1 MSDATPAAR
10 RLLVQGVLA
19 STAQLV
25 RSVRDGRPPGEVRS
39 LMSERR
45 RMLRELGSG
54 TAAPEGIAAL
64 GVLEQA
70 VAESDRTLE
79 YLLGVPGN

>member
-1 MSDATPAAR
+1 
-10 RLLVQGVLA
+10 
-19 STAQLV
+19 
-25 RSVRDGRPPGEVRS
+25 
-39 LMSERR
+39 
-45 RMLRELGSG
+45 MLRELGSG